1 MVKLVFAR
9 HGLSEWNEKNLL
21 LVGLTLILLSK
32 VLQKKKAGELI
43 KKAGIEFDIA
53 FTSVLKRAIKTT
65 NYVLEY
71 SDQLW
76 VPVEK
81 SWRLNESLRCFDRS

>member
-32 VLQKKKAGELI
+32 VLQ
-43 KKAGIEFDIA
+43 
-53 FTSVLKRAIKTT
+53 S
-65 NYVLEY
+65 
-71 SDQLW
+71 
-76 VPVEK
+76 EK
-81 SWRLNESLRCFDRS
+81 SW